1 MGLLKAVLTLP
12 LVPVTGVVAL
22 AEQIQRQ
29 AEDQLYDPG
38 RITAELEAVAD
49 RRRQHLISDEEADDL
64 EELLLQR
71 LLTARDRIRE
81 GLS

>member
-1 MGLLKAVLTLP
+1 MGLLKAILTLP
-12 LVPVTGVVAL
+12 MAPVTGVVAL

-38 RITAELEAVAD
+38 RIRSELDEIA
-49 RRRQHLISDEEADDL
+49 RQRQAQTISEEEAEQL

-71 LLTARDRIRE
+71 LLMARDRARE
-81 GLS
+81 GTP

>member
-1 MGLLKAVLTLP
+1 MGLLKAILTLP
-12 LVPVTGVVAL
+12 MAPVTGVVAL

-38 RITAELEAVAD
+38 RIRSELDEIA
-49 RRRQHLISDEEADDL
+49 RQRQAHTISDEEAEQL

-71 LLTARDRIRE
+71 LLIARDRARE
-81 GLS
+81 GTS

>member
-1 MGLLKAVLTLP
+1 MGLLKAILTLP
-12 LVPVTGVVAL
+12 MAPVTGVVAL

-38 RITAELEAVAD
+38 RIRSELDEIA
-49 RRRQHLISDEEADDL
+49 RQRQAHTISEEEADQL

-71 LLTARDRIRE
+71 LLIARDRARE
-81 GLS
+81 GTS